1 MKIYIN
7 ESSLSAI
14 KNETEKYK
22 LPKFIYKPLKNK
34 RTSLGDNEAFPP
46 ERKYP
51 FDYTIIKDRYK
62 EVIDLVGDSSMTLE
76 MAENE
81 VAELMEVCKKM
92 EKPIRPQLEKI
103 CFNFVN
109 RIFAIPKETVNIDC
123 RLVDSVKSEVKQRI
137 MPEDNDENGYSFRDV
152 DDIEQF
158 DRSVM
163 KRRLINSL
171 IQGASYVGERMTR
184 LYYNDVK
191 QLNDSLPELYD
202 RIIALGDYILFQ
214 KEVEY
219 SDKDINLGAY
229 VGVRLG
235 KYGKKTEIKSQ
246 GIILP
251 YLIRETL
258 RGLYELFS
266 SSGLPSDPKR
276 SEHILRHSDFLVAE
290 QWDLRFGVGL
300 WKMITKDVDDTNK
313 YPYIFSRLCQ
323 MKIDDFNKTLKNIF
337 ANTEYGKEE
346 MEKLIS
352 DVNSDMEYQ
361 EFQNDINA
369 KKIELSLITDDCF
382 SSDELA

>member
-1 MKIYIN
+1 M
-7 ESSLSAI
+7 
-14 KNETEKYK
+14 
-22 LPKFIYKPLKNK
+22 
-34 RTSLGDNEAFPP
+34 
-46 ERKYP
+46 
-51 FDYTIIKDRYK
+51 
-62 EVIDLVGDSSMTLE
+62 
-76 MAENE
+76 
-81 VAELMEVCKKM
+81 
-92 EKPIRPQLEKI
+92 
-103 CFNFVN
+103 
-109 RIFAIPKETVNIDC
+109 
-123 RLVDSVKSEVKQRI
+123 
-137 MPEDNDENGYSFRDV
+137 
-152 DDIEQF
+152 
-158 DRSVM
+158 
-163 KRRLINSL
+163 
-171 IQGASYVGERMTR
+171 
-184 LYYNDVK
+184 
-191 QLNDSLPELYD
+191 
-202 RIIALGDYILFQ
+202 
-214 KEVEY
+214 
-219 SDKDINLGAY
+219 
-229 VGVRLG
+229 
-235 KYGKKTEIKSQ
+235 
-246 GIILP
+246 P

-337 ANTEYGKEE
+337 ANTEYGKEQ

>member
-7 ESSLSAI
+7 EGSLNAI
-14 KNETEKYK
+14 KKDTEKYK
-22 LPKFIYKPLKNK
+22 LPKFIYKPLMNK
-34 RTSLGDNEAFPP
+34 RTSLGDNKAFPP

-51 FDYTIIKDRYK
+51 FDYSIIKDRYK
-62 EVIDLVGDSSMTLE
+62 EVINAIDDNTMTLE
-76 MAENE
+76 RAMNE
-81 VAELMEVCKKM
+81 ASDLMERCKKI
-92 EKPIRPQLEKI
+92 ERPIRPQLEKI
-103 CFNFVN
+103 CYNFVN

-123 RLVDSVKSEVKQRI
+123 RLVDSVKSDVKQRI
-137 MPEDNDENGYSFRDV
+137 MPEDNDENTYSFRDV

-158 DRSVM
+158 DLSVM

-171 IQGASYVGERMTR
+171 IQGASYIGERMTR
-184 LYYNDVK
+184 LYYDDVK
-191 QLNDSLPELYD
+191 VINEELPEIYD
-202 RIIALGDYILFQ
+202 RLIALGDYILFQ

-229 VGVRLG
+229 VGVKLG

-251 YLIRETL
+251 YLIRETV

-266 SSGLPSDPKR
+266 SSGLPSDPEK
-276 SEHILRHSDFLVAE
+276 SEHLLKHSDFLVAE

-300 WKMITKDVDDTNK
+300 WKMITKGVDDTNK

-323 MKIDDFNKTLKNIF
+323 LKIDDFNKTLKNIF
-337 ANTEYGKEE
+337 ANTEYGKEQ
-346 MEKLIS
+346 MDNLIS
-352 DVNSDMEYQ
+352 DVNSDIEYQ
-361 EFQNDINA
+361 EFTNDINA